1 MRPYEVAFIAHPEV
15 DEDGLIALADKVQGW
30 ITAAGGTIDKVE
42 RLGKKRMAYEIRKQ
56 RDGHYVI
63 VNAQLNSG
71 GPIEVERNL
80 RLNEQILRFMIIRTD
95 EPAPVV
101 EEPVAETPAT
111 ETPATPEAATEAPA
125 PVAAAEEPASTT
137 TE

>member
-15 DEDGLIALADKVQGW
+15 DEDGLIALADKVQSW
-30 ITAAGGTIDKVE
+30 ITAAGGSIDKVE
-42 RLGKKRMAYEIRKQ
+42 RLGKKRLAYEIRKQ

-63 VNAQLNSG
+63 INAQLNSG

-80 RLNEQILRFMIIRTD
+80 RLNEQVLRFMISRI
-95 EPAPVV
+95 EEAAPVAAEEPVV
-101 EEPVAETPAT
+101 E
-111 ETPATPEAATEAPA
+111 ATPEAAASEAPA
-125 PVAAAEEPASTT
+125 PVAAANEPASTT